1 MKLPMCGIDPKK
13 LVKEGHV
20 ILEEITVVFG
30 HNKANGYIS
39 NIVFANYSGSLLT
52 NFLSP

>member
-1 MKLPMCGIDPKK
+1 MKLSRFGIDPKK
-13 LVKEGHV
+13 LVKEGRV
-20 ILEEITVVFG
+20 ILEEVMVVFG

-39 NIVFANYSGSLLT
+39 NRVFASYSGSLLT

>member
-1 MKLPMCGIDPKK
+1 MKLPTFGIAPKN

-20 ILEEITVVFG
+20 ILEEVTVVFG

-39 NIVFANYSGSLLT
+39 NTVFANYSGSLLT